1 MMQLS
6 LGTNVFLLL
15 LVSGMNYI
23 SQNIQNQISTSTE
36 EVLRKYSPKRI
47 FIFGSQAT
55 NNARSDSD
63 LDLCITLNLKGQRK
77 IDLIRM
83 IRHELIKS
91 MDYPLDI
98 LIYDNEEFD
107 ERAKYKSSFEYKI
120 SKQGILIN
128 G

>member
-1 MMQLS
+1 
-6 LGTNVFLLL
+6 
-15 LVSGMNYI
+15 MNCI
-23 SQNIQNQISTSTE
+23 LQNIQNQISTSTE
-36 EVLRKYSPKRI
+36 EVLKKYNPKRI

-55 NNARSDSD
+55 ENARSDSD
-63 LDLCITLNLKGQRK
+63 LDICITLNLMGQRK
-77 IDLIRM
+77 IDLIRI

-98 LIYDNEEFD
+98 LIYDNKEFD
-107 ERAKYKSSFEYKI
+107 ERAKHKSSFEYKI